1 MLPAAVALELGLAAA
16 SAGSPPCPD
25 NTALDVRTFG
35 AKGDGVTDDGA
46 AVEQAFAAA
55 AAAAAAASAGGS
67 SVTIRL
73 PAPGVYVLD
82 RQLVLNASNT
92 LLSIE
97 GTLRWRWAKNLS
109 FTSRYMW
116 WPMHHVYEY
125 INELIAPAAPDPEGL
140 PGAGRLQLGSET
152 ATRTC
157 HRAACGLPAAAAL
170 PAAGALSGSPV
181 CSGLLQRLLPCSCS
195 GPDRALFSPV
205 ALGGAGGAARGIGR
219 EHKRIYTTKRRL
231 HSP

>member
-1 MLPAAVALELGLAAA
+1 MLPVAVALALGLAAA
-16 SAGSPPCPD
+16 SAGSPRD
-25 NTALDVRTFG
+25 NTVLDVRTFG

-140 PGAGRLQLGSET
+140 PGAGRLQLGSEP
-152 ATRTC
+152 AI
-157 HRAACGLPAAAAL
+157 GLPVGCL
-170 PAAGALSGSPV
+170 PLQRCLLLELCLPGLSARA
-181 CSGLLQRLLPCSCS
+181 LLQRLLPCSGPGQSDSSWRCS
-195 GPDRALFSPV
+195 GVLGVPRV
-205 ALGGAGGAARGIGR
+205 ALGGSRNVFGGEDLNGR
-219 EHKRIYTTKRRL
+219 PVL
-231 HSP
+231 SF

>member
-1 MLPAAVALELGLAAA
+1 MLPVAVARELGLAAA
-16 SAGSPPCPD
+16 SAGSPPYPD
-25 NTALDVRTFG
+25 NTVLDVRTFG

-46 AVEQAFAAA
+46 AVEQAFAA

-109 FTSRYMW
+109 FTSRWAQNASQHTTMLSVGPGAGAAGPLTNVSFGGGGTLDGQGFMW
-116 WPMHHVYEY
+116 WPMRYHVYEY
-125 INELIAPAAPDPEGL
+125 INEQAWPPYFLTFSSVQGC
-140 PGAGRLQLGSET
+140 
-152 ATRTC
+152 ATVHGPLFLLSCDGNRAF
-157 HRAACGLPAAAAL
+157 HR
-170 PAAGALSGSPV
+170 
-181 CSGLLQRLLPCSCS
+181 
-195 GPDRALFSPV
+195 
-205 ALGGAGGAARGIGR
+205 
-219 EHKRIYTTKRRL
+219 
-231 HSP
+231 